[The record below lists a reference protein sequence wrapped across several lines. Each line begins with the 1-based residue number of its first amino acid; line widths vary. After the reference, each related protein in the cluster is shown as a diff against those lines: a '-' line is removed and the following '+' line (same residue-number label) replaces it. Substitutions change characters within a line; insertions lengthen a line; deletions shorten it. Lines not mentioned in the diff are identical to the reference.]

1 MTWLPTKAGA
11 RRLRGLVLLL
21 GLTAFAMTGCIRY
34 ELAISINDDGSGVL
48 GTIVA
53 ISDVFTQATGSSTEE
68 FVPGDDL
75 PPNVDVREYRQDG
88 FTGIELAIPFANEAE
103 LGLITSGMSAGADGG
118 GLDDFTLERN
128 ESGGWTFSMVAAV
141 ETGEPAAW
149 SSGRGR
155 SPGPSPE
162 ELLEGAFFRVRIA
175 LPGELAE
182 HNADRVED
190 GALVWDLDLMATEP
204 RELTARTTAAGPTPP
219 TSGHGPAALE
229 AGVGPA
235 DGSATAA
242 AATRAAMAAAGL
254 LAALALLWGFGVRS
268 RRQTRG

>member
-34 ELAISINDDGSGVL
+34 ELAITVNDDGSGVL

-53 ISDVFTQATGSSTEE
+53 ISDAFTQATGSSTEDL
-68 FVPGDDL
+68 VPGDDL

-88 FTGIELAIPFANEAE
+88 FTGIELGIPFANEAE

-141 ETGEPAAW
+141 ETGEPT
-149 SSGRGR
+149 GDTG
-155 SPGPSPE
+155 GPSPE

>member
-11 RRLRGLVLLL
+11 SRLRGLVLLL
-21 GLTAFAMTGCIRY
+21 GITAFAMTGCIRY

-53 ISDVFTQATGSSTEE
+53 ISDAFTQATGASTDE
-68 FVPGDDL
+68 FASPDDL
-75 PPNVDVREYRQDG
+75 PPNVDVSEYRQDG
-88 FTGIELAIPFANEAE
+88 FTGIELAIPFADQDQLA
-103 LGLITSGMSAGADGG
+103 LIAGGMSAGADGG

-141 ETGEPAAW
+141 ETGEPT
-149 SSGRGR
+149 GDTG
-155 SPGPSPE
+155 GPSPE
-162 ELLEGAFFRVRIA
+162 ELLEGAFFRIRVA
-175 LPGELAE
+175 LPGELVE